1 MLAAQ
6 KDAFT
11 VKQSHTV
18 VEIKLLYY
26 YENEILSVTT
36 SPYNT
41 QETINSKEV
50 LYVEARRAAVGQG
63 Q

>member
-11 VKQSHTV
+11 VKQSQTV
-18 VEIKLLYY
+18 VEIKLIYY

-41 QETINSKEV
+41 RETINSKEV
-50 LYVEARRAAVGQG
+50 CRS
-63 Q
+63 